1 MYVSNVAELNFFFHL
16 YVWYKIKNPI
26 QKIPMPIIY
35 MYTIKKKKQI
45 MFYDVK
51 N

>member
-1 MYVSNVAELNFFFHL
+1 MYVSNVAEL
-16 YVWYKIKNPI
+16 IKNPI